1 MVIYLTRRIFG
12 GVVVSLV
19 LGGCAWLPVGVDG
32 NERYN
37 FQHAMLNQSHVAEF
51 PKRFSVPTPLV
62 SSSSYEERT
71 DKDVT
76 SVRSV
81 DVRSN
86 SERASESISGEDA
99 LSGSLQRALDAHSQR
114 EEVESRE
121 HEASDTDVV
130 SVSESSELSGE
141 GLDDILGGSER
152 NREGD
157 DESIT
162 KPLSL
167 REEGLSA
174 RKELV
179 RVSQKSVGKSIDQI
193 EGGFIGSVLGS
204 VERADTLPRDSM
216 SGLYKTLR
224 NQGLSF
230 ETESPE
236 VGDLVFFHNT
246 FDANKDGRNN
256 DWYSTCGVV
265 TSVGGNEVIEFV
277 APVNGKVGTFS
288 LTVGRPEVRRDE
300 SSRQTLNSFLRSKS
314 LSDPEYTQYLA
325 GELFAGFAS
334 LPLH

>member
-12 GVVVSLV
+12 GVVISLV

-51 PKRFSVPTPLV
+51 PKRFTVPTPLV
-62 SSSSYEERT
+62 SSNSYGKRT
-71 DKDVT
+71 EKDVT

-81 DVRSN
+81 PTQS
-86 SERASESISGEDA
+86 SQKQASESVSREDT

-114 EEVESRE
+114 ERVESFE
-121 HEASDTDVV
+121 HEASETEVV
-130 SVSESSELSGE
+130 SVSEPSELSGE
-141 GLDDILGGSER
+141 GLDDILGGGER
-152 NREGD
+152 SHLED
-157 DESIT
+157 DETST
-162 KPLSL
+162 EPLSL

-179 RVSQKSVGKSIDQI
+179 RVSQRSVGKSIDQI
-193 EGGFIGSVLGS
+193 EGGFIGAVLGS
-204 VERADTLPRDSM
+204 VEHADALPRDSM

-265 TSVGGNEVIEFV
+265 TSVGVGEVIEFV

-288 LTVGRPEVRRDE
+288 LTIGRPEVRRDE
-300 SSRQTLNSFLRSKS
+300 SSQQTLNSFLRSKS